1 MRERPIGITLVAAF
15 LFAATA
21 IAVFIGLDLLFPV
34 RSLDWIWRLN
44 QRAAGTF
51 RPNARLGGIFLLLV
65 AVVVSSG
72 GARIVAGKTL
82 GMVACHRHLYRKRS
96 WRSDQLY
103 HHSRCAEECIG
114 RGDRGGVLADA
125 DAATGEGFLGG

>member
-1 MRERPIGITLVAAF
+1 MGITVVAAF

-65 AVVVSSG
+65 AVAASSAARGLLRGRRWAWWLAIGIFAVNGAGDLISFIITRDVLRSASGVV
-72 GARIVAGKTL
+72 IAGVFLLMLTRRP
-82 GMVACHRHLYRKRS
+82 VRDFFA
-96 WRSDQLY
+96 
-103 HHSRCAEECIG
+103 AE
-114 RGDRGGVLADA
+114 V
-125 DAATGEGFLGG
+125 